1 MSEYGG
7 TDCPLLTVSSPV
19 AAKLVKGHFFSK
31 ATSIVNVECH
41 CEISE
46 TQWLTPDN

>member
-1 MSEYGG
+1 MLENGG
-7 TDCPLLTVSSPV
+7 NYWPVLTVNSPV